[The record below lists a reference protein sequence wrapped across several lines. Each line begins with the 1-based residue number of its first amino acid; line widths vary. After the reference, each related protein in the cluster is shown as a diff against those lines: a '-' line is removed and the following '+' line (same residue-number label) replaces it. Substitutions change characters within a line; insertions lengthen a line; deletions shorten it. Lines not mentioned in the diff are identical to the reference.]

1 MYRFLINAS
10 GINIQ
15 AQLLMFSL
23 DLKKEFL
30 EGGVPPP
37 PKLSPIKMLR
47 LEKGKSVI
55 VPLPNNF
62 VILL

>member
-1 MYRFLINAS
+1 
-10 GINIQ
+10 
-15 AQLLMFSL
+15 MFSL
-23 DLKKEFL
+23 DLKKEVL
-30 EGGVPPP
+30 EGGVLPP
-37 PKLSPIKMLR
+37 PKLSPIEMLR